1 MTCKARQ
8 WTTFVA
14 PALLALVAC
23 ADGNPPVGAQLAAA
37 PATGDPMIATA
48 TAVGDTAV
56 ATGDNR
62 RRGRGHDDDCDDCA
76 CTSCWDLDDDGHCS
90 AAEDVNHSGACD
102 AADCRGAAGPAGPAG
117 PPGAQ
122 GAPGA
127 IGPAGPAGP
136 AGADGA
142 IGPEGPAGAAGAD
155 GAIGPAGP
163 AGPAGA
169 DGAIGPAGPAGP
181 AGADGAIGAAGP
193 AGPPGA
199 DGAAGPAGADGAIG
213 PAGPAGPAGPDGAVG
228 PAGPAGAS
236 TLLGFAAAPGGFY
249 QSPGPTGVGL
259 HVDLPADAEVLV
271 EMGIECGVLAFACGQ
286 FGSPDTSLVV
296 EVDGAPAGLA
306 ARTAIS
312 VSGSCQ
318 NNTAVQVVTSAIKA
332 FTLSLPAGPHDLSLA
347 LTGTPR
353 CIDPWLKVTRL

>member
-1 MTCKARQ
+1 MTCRATQ
-8 WTTFVA
+8 WTILVA
-14 PALLALVAC
+14 PALVALAAC
-23 ADGNPPVGAQLAAA
+23 ADDSRPVGTQFAAT
-37 PATGDPMIATA
+37 PATGDPTVAA
-48 TAVGDTAV
+48 TAVSDTPV
-56 ATGDNR
+56 PVGDNR
-62 RRGRGHDDDCDDCA
+62 RQGHGHDDDCDDCQ
-76 CTSCWDLDDDGHCS
+76 CTSCWDMNADGNCS

-117 PPGAQ
+117 PPGPQ

-136 AGADGA
+136 QGAAGAEGAPGPAGPQGANGADGA
-142 IGPEGPAGAAGAD
+142 P
-155 GAIGPAGP
+155 
-163 AGPAGA
+163 
-169 DGAIGPAGPAGP
+169 
-181 AGADGAIGAAGP
+181 GP

-199 DGAAGPAGADGAIG
+199 DGAAGPPGADGA
-213 PAGPAGPAGPDGAVG
+213 PG

-236 TLLGFAAAPGGFY
+236 ALLGFAAGPGAFF
-249 QSPGPTGVGL
+249 QDPGPTGVGL
-259 HVDLPADAEVLV
+259 HIDLPTDDDVLV
-271 EMGIECGVLAFACGQ
+271 EMGIQCGVLAFACAQ

-306 ARTAIS
+306 ARTAVG

-318 NNTAVQVVTSAIKA
+318 NNTAVQVVTSAVKA

-353 CIDPWLKVTRL
+353 CVDPWLKVTRM